1 MANNRIQVTLDAN
14 DYLTPILDR
23 MMDKVR
29 DGVVAGGLLGKAFD
43 AAFDLGSKA
52 IGGFMKSLEDASE
65 ATLMNIKTVG
75 ALATTIGSSFE
86 VTDKLN
92 NKIIK
97 GLAEQAAVL
106 PGTTDD
112 YVKFYRAV
120 SDNVANASKEINGGV
135 FSADAF
141 EKQITKVSAKFT
153 VLGGKLTAGQNIKA
167 FESILGGRSIKQLQR
182 LEYFMQNPAL
192 MKGIQTTLKDD
203 FGGKDISK
211 LTKGARLQVV
221 MKALDMSLT
230 DDTVKR
236 LSNTLDAYK
245 ESFLSKI
252 FDPTIGLFGWLRDI
266 DGNLDNGVQTAYQG
280 MTDFVG
286 SIIGDKGVLTA
297 IGSMLEAMGF
307 KFVDPM
313 AQIRFY
319 SMRAA
324 NFFNG
329 IAGKLRYMANFG
341 NIDEGVATIQSWFI
355 KAPISIMSWALKN
368 IRELMNL
375 INQSN
380 FGENVGKFLATMFN
394 GLAGNLSGGESNIG
408 LELLKTVSYVG
419 ITIVKAIGSGLLAFL
434 TSLTP
439 ETLITAG
446 SASLLTIGI
455 GSMLAQ
461 LAAYLG
467 GTFLVANVIP
477 GVLSLLMAAVAIA
490 GPGLVLAAIAAIGLL
505 GAVIIKHWGEI
516 SQMAGDVFT
525 NIGQMFMGMGQ
536 LIAGILTLN
545 TTMIVDGIKSIGSGL
560 MELVNKAR
568 DAIAVV
574 TGGTTSGQASANT
587 AMATAEARYQA
598 ALAKKTGSNFAGFLP
613 NTGIGG
619 LLSAVLRESS
629 NMPSGADVTIANS
642 SEAIL
647 TAGQQST
654 LAGAI
659 GGGRSNGGAGGG
671 TFAPTINVYGS
682 QGQDVSQLA
691 SQVMALIQERFN
703 DYSAGMLV

>member
-1 MANNRIQVTLDAN
+1 MANNRVQVQIDGN

-23 MMDKVR
+23 MLDKMR
-29 DGVVAGGLLGKAFD
+29 DGVFQGGLLGKAFD

-65 ATLMNIKTVG
+65 ATLANIKTVG
-75 ALATTIGSSFE
+75 ALSTTIGASFE
-86 VTDKLN
+86 VTDRLN

-112 YVKFYRAV
+112 YVKFYRSV
-120 SDNVANASKEINGGV
+120 TDNVANASKEISGGV
-135 FSADAF
+135 FSADQF
-141 EKQITKVSAKFT
+141 EKQITKVSSKFT
-153 VLGGKLTAGQNIKA
+153 VLGGKLTAAQNIKT
-167 FESILGGRSIKQLQR
+167 FESLMGGRSIKQLEK
-182 LEYFMQNPAL
+182 LTYFMQNPAL
-192 MKGIQTTLKDD
+192 MQGIKATLKTD

-221 MKALDMSLT
+221 MKALDMALT
-230 DDTVKR
+230 DDTVAR

-252 FDPTIGLFGWLRDI
+252 FDPTIGLFGWLRDV
-266 DGNLDNGVQTAYQG
+266 DGNLENGVQTAYQG
-280 MTDFVG
+280 VTDFVG

-297 IGSMLEAMGF
+297 MGGMLNAMGF

-324 NFFNG
+324 NFFNSV
-329 IAGKLRYMANFG
+329 AAKLRYMSTFG
-341 NIDEGVATIQSWFI
+341 NIDEGISTIQSWFI
-355 KAPISIMSWALKN
+355 QAPIAVMSWALKN
-368 IRELMNL
+368 VRELMNL
-375 INQSN
+375 INKSN
-380 FGENVGKFLATMFN
+380 FGENVGKFIATMFN
-394 GLAGNLSGGESNIG
+394 GLAGNLSGGQSNIG
-408 LELLKTVSYVG
+408 IELLKTVAYVG
-419 ITIVKAIGSGLLAFL
+419 VTVVKAIGSGLMTFL
-434 TSLTP
+434 TNLSP
-439 ETLITAG
+439 ETLITIG
-446 SASLLTIGI
+446 SATLLSIGI

-467 GTFLVANVIP
+467 GTFLVANIIP
-477 GVLSLLMAAVAIA
+477 GVLSLLMAAVGIA
-490 GPGLVLAAIAAIGLL
+490 GPGLILAAIAAIGLL
-505 GAVIIKHWGEI
+505 GAVIVKHWGEI
-516 SQMAGDVFT
+516 SQMAGDIFT
-525 NIGQMFMGMGQ
+525 NIGQIFVGIGQ
-536 LIAGILTLN
+536 VISGILTLN
-545 TTMIVDGIKSIGSGL
+545 TASIVDGIKSICSGL
-560 MELVNKAR
+560 MDLVNKAR
-568 DAIAVV
+568 DAIAIV
-574 TGGTTSGQASANT
+574 TGGTTSGQASANS

-598 ALAKKTGSNFAGFLP
+598 ALAKKTNSNFAGFIP

-619 LLSAVLRESS
+619 LLDAVLRESAA
-629 NMPSGADVTIANS
+629 MPSGSAVTIANS

-654 LAGAI
+654 LVGAI
-659 GGGRSNGGAGGG
+659 GGGRSSSVGGG

-682 QGQDVSQLA
+682 QGQDISQLA
-691 SQVMALIQERFN
+691 SLVMAAIQEQFN